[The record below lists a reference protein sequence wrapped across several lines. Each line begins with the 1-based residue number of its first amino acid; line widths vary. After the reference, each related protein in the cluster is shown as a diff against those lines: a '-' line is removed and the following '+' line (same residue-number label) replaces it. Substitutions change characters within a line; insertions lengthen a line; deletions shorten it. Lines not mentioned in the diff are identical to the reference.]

1 MTSRSVTH
9 RSRHCMVAG
18 GRRWRSRDEVVAP
31 VESVLAKGVTK
42 RSYPGVEEVTKFV
55 AVTQTDVTDTDR

>member
-1 MTSRSVTH
+1 
-9 RSRHCMVAG
+9 MVAG